1 MSAGRDGNVPPYTFS
16 SVITQAHIT
25 KKTLSSHKETK
36 RALLSAIP
44 L

>member
-1 MSAGRDGNVPPYTFS
+1 MSAGRDGNVSPYIFS
-16 SVITQAHIT
+16 SVITQAHI